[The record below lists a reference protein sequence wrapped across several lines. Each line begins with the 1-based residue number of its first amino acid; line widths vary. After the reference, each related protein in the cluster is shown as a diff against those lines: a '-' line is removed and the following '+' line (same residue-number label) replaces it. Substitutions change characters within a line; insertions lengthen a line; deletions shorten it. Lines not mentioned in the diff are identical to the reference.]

1 MNAYYLQVLYNKKG
15 LQKPLNANKVLSNYL
30 FITYI
35 VTSKP
40 NLISVAAGLVHILFL
55 LKFYTHRVYN
65 RIMNRTLYRTHQ
77 ENHELQAKKNPAET
91 GFNLLLTKRQL
102 SAW

>member
-40 NLISVAAGLVHILFL
+40 KRISVAAGVVHIIFPLNL
-55 LKFYTHRVYN
+55 IHTVCITTYYLKDLPVEYV
-65 RIMNRTLYRTHQ
+65 
-77 ENHELQAKKNPAET
+77 KP
-91 GFNLLLTKRQL
+91 
-102 SAW
+102 

>member
-15 LQKPLNANKVLSNYL
+15 LQKPLNANKVISNYL

-40 NLISVAAGLVHILFL
+40 KRISVAAGVVHIIISFF
-55 LKFYTHRVYN
+55 KFNTHRVYN
-65 RIMNRTLYRTHQ
+65 YILLQSFACEIEKTMNYRQRKTQ
-77 ENHELQAKKNPAET
+77 PKLGLT
-91 GFNLLLTKRQL
+91 YYLL
-102 SAW
+102 SDN

>member
-15 LQKPLNANKVLSNYL
+15 LRKPLNANKVISNYL

-40 NLISVAAGLVHILFL
+40 KRISVAAGVVHIIISFI
-55 LKFYTHRVYN
+55 KFNTHRVYN
-65 RIMNRTLYRTHQ
+65 SILPQRFACGIRKTMNNRQRKTPPKQGLTYYI
-77 ENHELQAKKNPAET
+77 AKY
-91 GFNLLLTKRQL
+91 
-102 SAW
+102 